1 MDSPEKLAAHV
12 PSLQD
17 VLVSGVQDSLKEG
30 GFESIASFNARAS
43 YKSVSV
49 TEIVTMASSGD
60 G

>member
-1 MDSPEKLAAHV
+1 V

-17 VLVSGVQDSLKEG
+17 VLVGGVQDSLKEG

-43 YKSVSV
+43 YTSVSV
-49 TEIVTMASSGD
+49 TETDTMASSGD